1 MPKAVGEAQGKI
13 SGRIIIEQLIRNM
26 ELGQFEMGYS
36 ILTPCIFSLYLHP
49 DDYAR
54 LTGVFDLIREDAKKG
69 AGGQAGATERQ
80 AASGLGALRGA
91 KDRKPYK
98 IAGKDWTFEFF
109 PDSEG
114 VVPLGDVE
122 IHSELNETPQPG
134 YHGTKTTLLDREPS
148 VGAITGRTAGPAA
161 FGRHEHGESRR
172 SGDTRRS
179 AMKTTPVRSSFL
191 MTQDEISVGRG
202 GDDAQVS
209 LALYTNDEV
218 SREHLRVRR
227 DADARSA
234 FVIVDK
240 SMNGTWLNGKRLAR
254 GVEETLPPKSQ
265 ISVAEVITL
274 QFEARCMIASPTSP
288 TFRSCFCSWDSRSLS
303 W

>member
-1 MPKAVGEAQGKI
+1 MPKAVGEAQGRI

-36 ILTPCIFSLYLHP
+36 ILAPCIFSLYLHP

-54 LTGVFDLIREDAKKG
+54 LTGVFDLIREDAK
-69 AGGQAGATERQ
+69 QAL
-80 AASGLGALRGA
+80 ASRLAQLNAKPLGIGALRGA

-98 IAGKDWTFEFF
+98 IACKDWAFEFF

-114 VVPLGDVE
+114 AVPLGDVE

-148 VGAITGRTAGPAA
+148 VGAKPETRQLADRAGNRAGDRVYA
-161 FGRHEHGESRR
+161 EIHYEDD
-172 SGDTRRS
+172 SG
-179 AMKTTPVRSSFL
+179 PQLYL

-202 GDDAQVS
+202 GDGAQVS

-227 DADARSA
+227 DAVEKR

-254 GVEETLPPKSQ
+254 GVEETLPPKAQ

-274 QFEARCMIASPTSP
+274 LFEE
-288 TFRSCFCSWDSRSLS
+288 RS
-303 W
+303 

>member
-1 MPKAVGEAQGKI
+1 MPKAIGEAQGKI

-36 ILTPCIFSLYLHP
+36 ILAPCIFSLYLHP
-49 DDYAR
+49 DDYTR
-54 LTGVFDLIREDAKKG
+54 LTGVFDLIREDARKALGSKLAQLNAKPLG
-69 AGGQAGATERQ
+69 PKPFGL
-80 AASGLGALRGA
+80 AAFRGA

-98 IAGKDWTFEFF
+98 IACKDWAFEFF

-114 VVPLGDVE
+114 AVPLGDVE

-148 VGAITGRTAGPAA
+148 VGG
-161 FGRHEHGESRR
+161 
-172 SGDTRRS
+172 
-179 AMKTTPVRSSFL
+179 VRSETRQVGERAGDRVYAEIRYEDDSGPQLYL

-202 GDDAQVS
+202 GDGAQVS

-227 DADARSA
+227 DAAQKR
-234 FVIVDK
+234 FVIVDQ

-254 GVEETLPPKSQ
+254 GVDETLPPKAQ

-274 QFEARCMIASPTSP
+274 QFEERTS
-288 TFRSCFCSWDSRSLS
+288 
-303 W
+303 

>member
-13 SGRIIIEQLIRNM
+13 SGQIIIEQLIRNM

-36 ILTPCIFSLYLHP
+36 ILAPCIFSLYLHP
-49 DDYAR
+49 DDYTR
-54 LTGVFDLIREDAKKG
+54 LTGVFDLIREDAKK
-69 AGGQAGATERQ
+69 AL
-80 AASGLGALRGA
+80 SGRLAQLNAKPLGISALRGA

-98 IAGKDWTFEFF
+98 IACKDWAFEFF
-109 PDSEG
+109 PDSESA
-114 VVPLGDVE
+114 VPLGDVE

-148 VGAITGRTAGPAA
+148 VGGITGRAGGPRPETRQSEDRAGDRVYA
-161 FGRHEHGESRR
+161 EIHYEDD
-172 SGDTRRS
+172 SG
-179 AMKTTPVRSSFL
+179 PQLYL

-202 GDDAQVS
+202 GDGAQVS

-227 DADARSA
+227 DPVQKR

-254 GVEETLPPKSQ
+254 GVEETLPPRAQ

-274 QFEARCMIASPTSP
+274 QFEARG
-288 TFRSCFCSWDSRSLS
+288 
-303 W
+303 

>member
-36 ILTPCIFSLYLHP
+36 ILAPCIFSLYLHP

-54 LTGVFDLIREDAKKG
+54 LTGVFDLIRQDAKQALG
-69 AGGQAGATERQ
+69 AELAQLNAKPL
-80 AASGLGALRGA
+80 GLGALRGG

-148 VGAITGRTAGPAA
+148 VGVVTGNASITGRAGGVRPET
-161 FGRHEHGESRR
+161 RQ
-172 SGDTRRS
+172 SGDRVGDRVYAEIRYEDDS
-179 AMKTTPVRSSFL
+179 GPQLYL

-202 GDDAQVS
+202 GDGAQVS

-218 SREHLRVRR
+218 SREHLRVWR
-227 DADARSA
+227 DPVAKR

-254 GVEETLPPKSQ
+254 GVEETLPPKAQ

-274 QFEARCMIASPTSP
+274 QFE
-288 TFRSCFCSWDSRSLS
+288 SRP
-303 W
+303 